1 MQNSRGTATEGDR
14 SNSCTSLQLV
24 WLNVNQNYLC
34 NSWRKTAEEK
44 QLESMRKIYWSLLG
58 HHACRELQEEE
69 KII

>member
-1 MQNSRGTATEGDR
+1 
-14 SNSCTSLQLV
+14 V